1 MPKATQGRDT
11 VNLSRPKKAKHDDA
25 EGKPGG
31 VSGKDLAKGVQG
43 MVNVRKHANLLVVVV
58 SS

>member
-1 MPKATQGRDT
+1 MLAFQVNRVVLALLRRDA
-11 VNLSRPKKAKHDDA
+11 VNLSRPEKAKHDDA

-31 VSGKDLAKGVQG
+31 MSGKDLAKGVQG
-43 MVNVRKHANLLVVVV
+43 AVVV